1 MIFGIGTDIVEVD
14 RFRDSKTK
22 MDSLAKRICT
32 EYELAEYDNQTEI
45 FKPTYV
51 AKKWAT
57 KEAISKAW
65 GTGIQGDT
73 RFKSIEIRHT
83 TNGKPIVCFYGKLRE
98 TLELMNARCH
108 ISISDTDNNVVA
120 YSIME
125 YNSILDTE

>member
-1 MIFGIGTDIVEVD
+1 MILGIGTDIVDID
-14 RFRDSKTK
+14 RFRNSKTN
-22 MDSLAKRICT
+22 MDNLAKRICT
-32 EYELAEYDNQTEI
+32 DFELEEYFTKSDDLKALYI
-45 FKPTYV
+45 

-120 YSIME
+120 YSIIE